1 MSGYNCGYDGFSCP
15 KKEQH
20 CREMRE
26 KLIEMANSYPTG
38 LIVTGVGL
46 YDKCPLRYPEQCARY
61 RQYVQKT
68 K

>member
-1 MSGYNCGYDGFSCP
+1 M
-15 KKEQH
+15 
-20 CREMRE
+20 EMRK